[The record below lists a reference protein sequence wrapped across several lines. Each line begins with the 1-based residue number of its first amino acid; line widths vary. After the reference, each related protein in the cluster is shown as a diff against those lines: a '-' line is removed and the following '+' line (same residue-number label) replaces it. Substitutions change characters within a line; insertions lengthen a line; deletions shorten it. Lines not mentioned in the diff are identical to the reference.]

1 MKIICIGRNYAAHAA
16 ELNNPIPET
25 PLLFLKPDTAVLKD
39 GKAFYHPN
47 FSNDIHHE
55 IEVVLRICKNG
66 KSIEPE
72 FAHKYY
78 DQATLGIDFTARDLQ
93 SKCKEQGHP
102 WEIAKAFDNSAVL
115 GEMMLLAELRNAD
128 GQVDFSLS
136 KNGVQ
141 VQHGNTSQMLS
152 SFDAI
157 ISYASKFFT
166 LQVGDLIFTGTP
178 AGVSQVKIGDVL
190 EGFVGDKKLLYCEV
204 K

>member
-25 PLLFLKPDTAVLKD
+25 PLLFMKPDTAVLKD
-39 GKAFYHPN
+39 KKPFYHPD

-55 IEVVLRICKNG
+55 IEIVLKICKAG
-66 KSIEPE
+66 KNIAPE

-78 DQATLGIDFTARDLQ
+78 NEVTVGIDFTARDLQ
-93 SKCKEQGHP
+93 SKCKDKGHP

-115 GEMMLLAELRNAD
+115 GQFIPFSEALDEN
-128 GQVDFSLS
+128 GNISFSLLN
-136 KNGVQ
+136 NGNFVQ
-141 VQHGNTSQMLS
+141 KGISSNMLTG
-152 SFDAI
+152 FDAL

-166 LQVGDLIFTGTP
+166 LQIGDLIFSGTP
-178 AGVSQVKIGDVL
+178 EGVGQIKIGDKL
-190 EGFVGDKKLLYCEV
+190 EGFIADKKLLDCEV

>member
-25 PLLFLKPDTAVLKD
+25 PLLFMKPDTAILKD
-39 GKAFYHPN
+39 KKPFYHPE

-55 IEVVLRICKNG
+55 IELVLKICKAG
-66 KSIEPE
+66 KNISPE

-78 DQATLGIDFTARDLQ
+78 NEVTVGIDFTARDLQ
-93 SKCKEQGHP
+93 NKCKEKGHP

-115 GEMMLLAELRNAD
+115 GEFIPFKEALDPNGEIT
-128 GQVDFSLS
+128 FSLF
-136 KNGVQ
+136 KNGSCVQ
-141 VQHGNTSQMLS
+141 KGISSNMLTG
-152 SFDAI
+152 FDAL

-166 LQVGDLIFTGTP
+166 LQIGDFIFSGTP
-178 AGVSQVKIGDVL
+178 EGVGQIKIGDKL
-190 EGFVGDKKLLYCEV
+190 EGFISDKKLLDCEV

>member
-152 SFDAI
+152 NFDAI